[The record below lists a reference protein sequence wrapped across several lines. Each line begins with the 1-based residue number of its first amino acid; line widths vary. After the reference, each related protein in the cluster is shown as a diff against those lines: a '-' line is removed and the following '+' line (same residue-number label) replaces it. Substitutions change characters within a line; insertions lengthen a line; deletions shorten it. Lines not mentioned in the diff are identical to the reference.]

1 MINAD
6 VSTVERHEKI
16 SELISLTKHQY
27 IELIIRLYNDAKVI
41 NGSNNKYILRDFQ
54 NVLKQVSQW
63 SPERKRDECERFNL
77 ENVTVLLDQIIK
89 INGQLFNSDVA
100 HAAATHL
107 VSINTASFIYENALN
122 VAREVWTKPFLL
134 YHRVNKQDYQKNMM
148 ALEKV
153 VINEIKSTVRRIDKL
168 TTKVEIVTVPAPVHT
183 SQPLDLAHNQTQTQA
198 QAQPVTIVQLTPMQS
213 PMQMPNPLEQEH
225 LIVLPPSI
233 KSVDASDSD
242 SDSDSSLGTETIS
255 ASESE
260 TDSNDSDD
268 SLSIDSE
275 PTKNANDDANSKVIK
290 VIRMDGD
297 GMGEDERPK
306 KSKQSKQS
314 KQSNQ
319 SEHSNQSK
327 HNTIKKIKK
336 DKYSKKK
343 PDSMQAYSNYLNPY
357 MFSPKRK
364 N

>member
-27 IELIIRLYNDAKVI
+27 IELIVRLYNDAKVI

-63 SPERKRDECERFNL
+63 SLERKRDECERFNL

-89 INGQLFNSDVA
+89 INGQLFNSDNTS
-100 HAAATHL
+100 THL
-107 VSINTASFIYENALN
+107 VSINTSSFIYENALN

-168 TTKVEIVTVPAPVHT
+168 TTKVEIVTVPVPAPAHAY
-183 SQPLDLAHNQTQTQA
+183 QPLDIAQT
-198 QAQPVTIVQLTPMQS
+198 QAQPVTMVQLTPMQA
-213 PMQMPNPLEQEH
+213 PMQMQMPNPLEQEH
-225 LIVLPPSI
+225 FVVLPPTK
-233 KSVDASDSD
+233 KSVDAHTDADDSD

-260 TDSNDSDD
+260 TDSDD
-268 SLSIDSE
+268 SLSTDSE
-275 PTKNANDDANSKVIK
+275 PDKNANDDANSKVIK
-290 VIRMDGD
+290 VIRVDGD
-297 GMGEDERPK
+297 GMGEDERQ
-306 KSKQSKQS
+306 KQSKQS
-314 KQSNQ
+314 KESKQSD
-319 SEHSNQSK
+319 QSK
-327 HNTIKKIKK
+327 HNTIKKIKQ
-336 DKYSKKK
+336 DKYSKKRQ
-343 PDSMQAYSNYLNPY
+343 DSMQAYSNYLNPY
-357 MFSPKRK
+357 LFSPKRK